1 MVCEPEHDSD
11 CEQANPDPWTEG
23 RGGGVRPA
31 AQTTGRSGDRRTAG
45 EQSRPIEPM
54 RLVGTRLVRTAGAV
68 GRLDCRTATVV
79 VSHHE
84 LGSTQTRAQ
93 SLIRDGR
100 ILGQKTEGL
109 GLEEKVTI
117 TEEDT
122 QSRFS
127 AYADMTTG
135 VVQARG
141 VLDRE
146 TLHVLTGAIDLLVSG
161 GHRTVTVNLADVS
174 CVDRAA
180 VVLFAA
186 LQHGLYTH
194 DGELRL
200 TNACA
205 EVRDTLVNGQIT
217 YADNAS

>member
-1 MVCEPEHDSD
+1 
-11 CEQANPDPWTEG
+11 
-23 RGGGVRPA
+23 
-31 AQTTGRSGDRRTAG
+31 
-45 EQSRPIEPM
+45 
-54 RLVGTRLVRTAGAV
+54 
-68 GRLDCRTATVV
+68 
-79 VSHHE
+79 
-84 LGSTQTRAQ
+84 
-93 SLIRDGR
+93 
-100 ILGQKTEGL
+100 
-109 GLEEKVTI
+109 VTI
-117 TEEDT
+117 TEQDT
-122 QSRFS
+122 QSRFNAS
-127 AYADMTTG
+127 ADMTTG

-161 GHRTVTVNLADVS
+161 GHRTVTVDLAEVS
-174 CVDRAA
+174 CVDQAA

-205 EVRDTLVNGQIT
+205 EVRDALVNGQIT